1 MTHDTLKK
9 EILDRIYKYP
19 LVDLLQLKI
28 LSLSDGYCETA
39 APRNK
44 KFDGIY
50 DSFHG
55 GLLMTIADITAGMA
69 ILTKTGPD
77 IQMATTDMNIRFLAP
92 CLSDVTVEAKVIKF
106 GKTMCPVTADLFD
119 SERGHVAVAQVSYML
134 LK

>member
-1 MTHDTLKK
+1 MTHDTLNN

-28 LSLSDGYCETA
+28 LSLSDGYCETV

-44 KFDGIY
+44 KLDGIY

-55 GLLMTIADITAGMA
+55 GLLMTIADITAGVA

>member
-1 MTHDTLKK
+1 MTNDTLKK
-9 EILDRIYKYP
+9 EILERIYSYP
-19 LVDLLQLKI
+19 LVDLLQLKV
-28 LSLSDGYCETA
+28 LSLADGYCEVA
-39 APRNK
+39 APRK
-44 KFDGIY
+44 EKFDGIY

-55 GLLMTIADITAGMA
+55 GVLMTIADITAGMA